1 MYARFYKF
9 SRLDC
14 RVSLRLHI
22 KLSHTLIRISLFVI
36 YFSFS
41 YFCVVLVYCSFFGA
55 LSSRPRLFVTQQL
68 YSLLCGFFLF
78 RSILL
83 CCLVFHLLCLFDE
96 IFLINWTWILIIIYN
111 PIQNDIWL
119 FFFLKY
125 KMQNII
131 RFGVILV
138 HFFSSVS
145 RFFLLHR
152 RPAHKNSN
160 SLRTDISEFCDH
172 TYWLDVCMDIY
183 IYMMCCVFNDSRWL
197 SARYVF

>member
-83 CCLVFHLLCLFDE
+83 CCLVFHLLYLFDE
-96 IFLINWTWILIIIYN
+96 IFLINWTQTTIYN

-138 HFFSSVS
+138 HFFLQSVDFFALILCIQSVQASS
-145 RFFLLHR
+145 
-152 RPAHKNSN
+152 AG
-160 SLRTDISEFCDH
+160 
-172 TYWLDVCMDIY
+172 
-183 IYMMCCVFNDSRWL
+183 
-197 SARYVF
+197 A